1 MSTPLLLF
9 KTVTPMAVL
18 AFLSGCAS
26 APPALPEG
34 AVYTPTQCG
43 IVKTD
48 SVAFLTKTCE
58 TQLKLSSQPVACNAL
73 HAEFGNVIK
82 QAEQQVERMRTTQ
95 RGIDCRET
103 IMTQIDGDMEKATQ
117 AMKKFQEWKV
127 NSWIPPQC
135 ARMDLEKLNQ
145 LTESCEAQLAQ
156 SGAQPSCAAIQV
168 EFQARMPEMQR
179 ALAKNQANPK
189 DCSDATEIYSKQ
201 FRRTLE
207 AYQNFD
213 RQQRLKKANP

>member
-1 MSTPLLLF
+1 MSIPLF
-9 KTVTPMAVL
+9 KTIAPMAAL
-18 AFLSGCAS
+18 AFLSGCTS
-26 APPALPEG
+26 APPALPQG

-43 IVKTD
+43 VVKTD

-58 TQLKLSSQPVACNAL
+58 TQLKLSAQPVACNAL

-82 QAEQQVERMRTTQ
+82 QAEQQVELMRTTQ

-103 IMTQIDGDMEKATQ
+103 IMSQIGDDMEKATQ
-117 AMKKFQEWKV
+117 TMKNFQEWKV

-135 ARMDLEKLNQ
+135 ARIDLEKINQ

-156 SGAQPSCAAIQV
+156 SGDQPSCAAV
-168 EFQARMPEMQR
+168 RLEVKARMPEIQR

-189 DCSDATEIYSKQ
+189 DCSDATEIYNKQ
-201 FRRTLE
+201 FRRMLD
-207 AYQNFD
+207 AYENFD
-213 RQQRLKKANP
+213 RQQRLKKASQ